1 MVTEI
6 DAGVRMKGWSDVK
19 TKGAILW
26 GLNEKWSVEEIEIG
40 EPVAGE
46 VQIRMEAAGMCHSDH
61 HIVTGATPMPSF
73 PVMGGHEGSGVITKL
88 GPEVKGL
95 EVGDHVVLSF
105 IPACGTCPA
114 CSAGHQNL
122 CDLGMGLLSGQAI
135 SDGTYRIQARGEN
148 VIPMCLLGTF
158 SPYMVVNQSS
168 VVKIDKD
175 IPFEVA
181 ALVGC
186 GVPTG
191 WGSATH
197 IADVKPGEDV
207 VIMGVG
213 GVGIS
218 ALQGAVASGARYIF
232 AIDPV
237 PWKREQALKFGATHA
252 FESAAAAIQ
261 PIIDATYGRMAQK
274 TIITVGEMKGEY
286 VEEAMILT
294 AKAGRCVV
302 TAMGHLTDMDV
313 KLNLFLMSMLQK
325 DLQGNIF
332 GGGNAR
338 QDVPNLLAMYKA
350 GKLNLDDMVT
360 RTYTLE
366 GVNDGYQ
373 DMLDGKNIRGVI
385 RYTEADW

>member
-1 MVTEI
+1 M
-6 DAGVRMKGWSDVK
+6 K

-26 GLNEKWSVEEIEIG
+26 GLNEPWSVEEIEIG
-40 EPVAGE
+40 DPVAGE

-61 HIVTGATPMPSF
+61 HIVTGSMPMASF

-88 GPEVKGL
+88 GPEVKDL

-105 IPACGTCPA
+105 VPACGRCPA

-122 CDLGMGLLSGQAI
+122 CDLGMGLLSGLAI
-135 SDGTYRIQARGEN
+135 SDGTFRIHARGEN

-158 SPYMVVNQSS
+158 SPYMVVHETS

-175 IPFEVA
+175 IPFDVA

-191 WGSATH
+191 WGSATRM
-197 IADVKPGEDV
+197 AEVKPGESV

-213 GVGIS
+213 GVGMS
-218 ALQGAVASGARYIF
+218 ALQGAVASGARQIF

-252 FESAAAAIQ
+252 FESAAAAIE
-261 PIIDATYGRMAQK
+261 PIIALTNGLMAQK
-274 TIITVGEMKGEY
+274 TIITVGEMRGEY
-286 VEEAMILT
+286 VEEALLLT
-294 AKAGRCVV
+294 SKFGTCVV
-302 TAMGHLTDMDV
+302 TAMGAMTDMDV
-313 KLNLFLMSMLQK
+313 KLNLFLFSMLQK
-325 DLQGNIF
+325 DLKGTIF

-338 QDVPNLLAMYKA
+338 VEIPNLLAMYKS
-350 GKLNLDDMVT
+350 GQLNLDDMIT
-360 RTYTLE
+360 RTYSLE